1 MLDIIIVNWN
11 AGRQLKEAIH
21 SIYEHHDGLVSAIII
36 VDNHSTDDSVAAVES
51 LGNPPSD
58 LRIIHNSENRGFAAA
73 CNQGSVLARGE
84 YLLFLNPDTA
94 LHERSLSVPLDYLEQ
109 QKNTDIGIA
118 SIQLFDQNARIA
130 RSCGRF
136 PTLKIFLA
144 HCLGINR
151 LAPFTE
157 LNLFREEWAH
167 DQTEPVD
174 HVIGAFYLI
183 RRSVFESLKGFDERF
198 FVYFEDMDLS
208 LRAHKV
214 GWHSVFLAEAQAF
227 HGGGGSSGQVKA
239 HRLFYWLRSRL
250 FFAFKHFRPW
260 QAWVLVAVT
269 VAVEPISRSVFGM
282 LRGGAE
288 EVRRTLMGFGMLYRD
303 LPGILRKVLR
313 LRGAGVE

>member
-1 MLDIIIVNWN
+1 
-11 AGRQLKEAIH
+11 
-21 SIYEHHDGLVSAIII
+21 VSAIII
-36 VDNHSTDDSVAAVES
+36 VDNHSPDDSVAAVES

-84 YLLFLNPDTA
+84 YLLFLNPDTV
-94 LHERSLSVPLDYLEQ
+94 LHERSLSVTLDYLEQ
-109 QKNTDIGIA
+109 QRNTNIGIV
-118 SIQLFDQNARIA
+118 SIQLFDPCGRIA
-130 RSCGRF
+130 RSCSRF
-136 PTLKIFLA
+136 ATLRVFLA

-151 LAPFTE
+151 LAAFIE
-157 LNLFREEWAH
+157 WNMFWEEWAH
-167 DQTEPVD
+167 DHTEPVD

-208 LRAHKV
+208 LRAHKA
-214 GWHSVFLAEAQAF
+214 GWRSVFLADAQAF

-303 LPGILRKVLR
+303 LPEILRKVLR